1 MARTTNPAPAA
12 LRVLTPPPESPNPD
26 LESLEGQVLHLFAL
40 IAEGL
45 AAVTGTFLDGDR
57 DSARLLV
64 ANEQLIDSIYESVES
79 AASTELV
86 SGTAGAEHLQYLLL
100 VLQIVPE
107 LERSG
112 DLIEHIAQ
120 RARQGLARNLTPAC
134 RGLVQHMGEIATEM
148 WQLTGSAFDARDPGV
163 AVQLRLRDD
172 ELDDLHVRLTAE
184 LANAPISI
192 AAAIEMGLVARFFE
206 RLGDHAVNVARRWV
220 VEGGET

>member
-1 MARTTNPAPAA
+1 
-12 LRVLTPPPESPNPD
+12 LTPPPETPTAD
-26 LESLEGQVLHLFAL
+26 LESLEGQVVHLFAL

-45 AAVTGTFLDGDR
+45 AAVTGTFLDSDR
-57 DSARLLV
+57 DTARHLV

-79 AASTELV
+79 AAREELV
-86 SGTAGAEHLQYLLL
+86 SGAARAEEHLQYLLL

-107 LERSG
+107 IERSG

-120 RARQGLARNLTPAC
+120 RARQGLARSLTPAC
-134 RGLVQHMGEIATEM
+134 RGLIQRMGEIATEM
-148 WQLTGSAFDARDPGV
+148 WQLAGSAYAVRDAGV
-163 AVQLRLRDD
+163 AVELRLRDD

-184 LANAPISI
+184 LADAPISM

-220 VEGGET
+220 AKENPQ